1 MIGFLNVYKPQGMS
15 SAAVVGKIKKKFN
28 LKKVGHMGTLDPLAC
43 GVLPI
48 AVGKA
53 TKMFDYFLNKKKTY
67 IVNCEF
73 GYETSSLDLGTEKIN
88 ETSFVPTLED
98 VIKATKSF
106 LGKIKQQPPIYSAKK
121 IDGKKAYELARDG
134 KDVVLKD
141 VEVEIFK
148 FDCLNQINNTTFKFE
163 IECSSGTYVRSLI
176 RDLAYKLNTYA
187 TVVFLE
193 RTKTDFFDATNAIKL
208 DDLLSSNI
216 NLENVLIK
224 IEQTFKSIKQVQVD
238 NLQFDKLKNGLI
250 IKTNLSDENN
260 VFIVCDNK
268 LLGVAEIKNKQ
279 IKLKTYLLE
288 D

>member
-148 FDCLNQINNTTFKFE
+148 FDCLSQINNTTFKFE

-260 VFIVCDNK
+260 VFIVYDNQ

>member
-48 AVGKA
+48 AVGKS

-88 ETSFVPTLED
+88 ETSLVPTLED
-98 VIKATKSF
+98 VVKATKSF

-148 FDCLNQINNTTFKFE
+148 FDCLSQINNTTFKFE

-224 IEQTFKSIKQVQVD
+224 IEQTFKNIKQVQVD

-260 VFIVCDNK
+260 VFIMCDNK

>member
-176 RDLAYKLNTYA
+176 RDLAYELNTYA

-224 IEQTFKSIKQVQVD
+224 IEQTFKNIKQVQVD

-260 VFIVCDNK
+260 VFIMCDNK

>member
-67 IVNCEF
+67 VVNCEF

-141 VEVEIFK
+141 IEVEIFK
-148 FDCLNQINNTTFKFE
+148 FNCLNQINNTTFKFL

-208 DDLLSSNI
+208 DDLLISNI

-224 IEQTFKSIKQVQVD
+224 IEQTFQNIKRVLVD

-260 VFIVCDNK
+260 VFIVYNNQ

>member
-88 ETSFVPTLED
+88 ETTFVPTLED
-98 VIKATKSF
+98 VVKATKSF

-148 FDCLNQINNTTFKFE
+148 FDCLSQINNTTFKFE

-193 RTKTDFFDATNAIKL
+193 RTKTDLFDATNAIKL
-208 DDLLSSNI
+208 DDLLSFNI

-238 NLQFDKLKNGLI
+238 NLQFNKLKNGLI

-260 VFIVCDNK
+260 VFIMCDNK

>member
-88 ETSFVPTLED
+88 ETTFVPTLED
-98 VIKATKSF
+98 VVKATKSF

-148 FDCLNQINNTTFKFE
+148 FDCLNQINNTTFKFL

-238 NLQFDKLKNGLI
+238 NLQFNKLKNGLI

-260 VFIVCDNK
+260 VFIMCDNK

>member
-98 VIKATKSF
+98 VVKATKSF

-148 FDCLNQINNTTFKFE
+148 FDCLSQINNTTFKFE

-224 IEQTFKSIKQVQVD
+224 IEQTFKNIKQVQVD

-260 VFIVCDNK
+260 VFIVYDNQ

>member
-98 VIKATKSF
+98 VVKATKSF

-224 IEQTFKSIKQVQVD
+224 IEQTFKNIKQVQVD

-260 VFIVCDNK
+260 VFIMCDNK

>member
-67 IVNCEF
+67 VVNCEF

-98 VIKATKSF
+98 VVKATKSF

-148 FDCLNQINNTTFKFE
+148 FNCLNQINNTTFKFE

-224 IEQTFKSIKQVQVD
+224 IEQTFKNIRQVQVD

-260 VFIVCDNK
+260 VFIVYDNQ

>member
-88 ETSFVPTLED
+88 ETSLVPTLED
-98 VIKATKSF
+98 VVKATKSF

-148 FDCLNQINNTTFKFE
+148 FDCLSQINNTTFKFE

-260 VFIVCDNK
+260 VFIMCDNK

>member
-88 ETSFVPTLED
+88 ETSLVPTLED
-98 VIKATKSF
+98 VVKATKSF

-148 FDCLNQINNTTFKFE
+148 FDCLSQINNTTFKFE

-224 IEQTFKSIKQVQVD
+224 IEQTFKNIKQVQVD

-260 VFIVCDNK
+260 VFIVYDNQ

>member
-67 IVNCEF
+67 VVNCEF

-88 ETSFVPTLED
+88 ETTFVPTLED
-98 VIKATKSF
+98 VVKVTKSF

-193 RTKTDFFDATNAIKL
+193 RTKTDFFDATKAIKL

-224 IEQTFKSIKQVQVD
+224 IEQTFKNIKQVQVD

-260 VFIVCDNK
+260 VFIMCDNK

>member
-98 VIKATKSF
+98 VVKATKSF

-224 IEQTFKSIKQVQVD
+224 IEQTFKNIKQVQVD

-260 VFIVCDNK
+260 VFIVYDNQ

>member
-98 VIKATKSF
+98 VVKATKSF

-148 FDCLNQINNTTFKFE
+148 FDCLSQINNTTFKFE

-208 DDLLSSNI
+208 DDLLSFNI

-238 NLQFDKLKNGLI
+238 NLQFNKLKNGLI

-260 VFIVCDNK
+260 VFIMCDNK

>member
-88 ETSFVPTLED
+88 ETSLVPTLED
-98 VIKATKSF
+98 VVKATKSF

-148 FDCLNQINNTTFKFE
+148 FDCLSQINNTTFKFE

-224 IEQTFKSIKQVQVD
+224 IEQTFKNIKQVQVD

-250 IKTNLSDENN
+250 IKTNLNDENN
-260 VFIVCDNK
+260 VFIMCDNK

>member
-148 FDCLNQINNTTFKFE
+148 FDCLSQINNTTFKFE

-238 NLQFDKLKNGLI
+238 NLQFNKLKNGLI

-260 VFIVCDNK
+260 VFIMCDNK

>member
-88 ETSFVPTLED
+88 ETSLVPTLED
-98 VIKATKSF
+98 VVKATKSF

-148 FDCLNQINNTTFKFE
+148 FDCLSQINNTTFKFE

-224 IEQTFKSIKQVQVD
+224 IEQTFKNIKQVQVD
-238 NLQFDKLKNGLI
+238 NLQFNKLKNGLI

-260 VFIVCDNK
+260 VFIVYDNQ

>member
-98 VIKATKSF
+98 VVKATKSF

-193 RTKTDFFDATNAIKL
+193 RIKTDFFDATNAIKL

-224 IEQTFKSIKQVQVD
+224 IEQTFKNIKQVQVD

-260 VFIVCDNK
+260 VFIMCDNK
-268 LLGVAEIKNKQ
+268 LLGVAEIKNNQ

>member
-67 IVNCEF
+67 VVNCEF

-98 VIKATKSF
+98 VVKATKSF

-141 VEVEIFK
+141 VEVKIFK
-148 FDCLNQINNTTFKFE
+148 FDCLNQINNTTFKFL

-193 RTKTDFFDATNAIKL
+193 RTKTDFFDATKAIKL

-224 IEQTFKSIKQVQVD
+224 IEQTFQNIKQVQVD

-260 VFIVCDNK
+260 VFIMCDNK

>member
-53 TKMFDYFLNKKKTY
+53 TKMFDYFLIKKKTY

-208 DDLLSSNI
+208 DDLLSFNI

-238 NLQFDKLKNGLI
+238 NLQFNKLKNGLI

-260 VFIVCDNK
+260 VFIMCDNK

>member
-88 ETSFVPTLED
+88 ETSLVPTLEN
-98 VIKATKSF
+98 VVKATKSF

-148 FDCLNQINNTTFKFE
+148 FDCLSQINNTTFKFE

-224 IEQTFKSIKQVQVD
+224 IEQTFKNIKQVQVD

-260 VFIVCDNK
+260 VFIMCDNK

>member
-67 IVNCEF
+67 VVNCEF

-141 VEVEIFK
+141 IEVEIFK
-148 FDCLNQINNTTFKFE
+148 FDCLSQINNTTFKFL

-224 IEQTFKSIKQVQVD
+224 IEQTFKNIKQVQVD

-250 IKTNLSDENN
+250 IKTNLNDENN
-260 VFIVCDNK
+260 VFIMCDNK

>member
-98 VIKATKSF
+98 VVKATKSF

-148 FDCLNQINNTTFKFE
+148 FDCLSQINNTTFKFE

-193 RTKTDFFDATNAIKL
+193 RKKTDFFDATNAIKL

-260 VFIVCDNK
+260 VFIMCDNQ

>member
-67 IVNCEF
+67 VVNCEF

-141 VEVEIFK
+141 IEVEIFK
-148 FDCLNQINNTTFKFE
+148 FDCLNQINNTTFKFL

-193 RTKTDFFDATNAIKL
+193 RTKTDFFDAVNAIKL

-224 IEQTFKSIKQVQVD
+224 IEQTFQNIKRVLVD

-260 VFIVCDNK
+260 VFIVYNNQ

>member
-67 IVNCEF
+67 VVNCEF

-141 VEVEIFK
+141 IEVEIFK
-148 FDCLNQINNTTFKFE
+148 FDCLNQINNTTFKFL

-224 IEQTFKSIKQVQVD
+224 IEQTFKNIKQVQVD

-250 IKTNLSDENN
+250 IKTNLNDENN
-260 VFIVCDNK
+260 VFIMCDNK